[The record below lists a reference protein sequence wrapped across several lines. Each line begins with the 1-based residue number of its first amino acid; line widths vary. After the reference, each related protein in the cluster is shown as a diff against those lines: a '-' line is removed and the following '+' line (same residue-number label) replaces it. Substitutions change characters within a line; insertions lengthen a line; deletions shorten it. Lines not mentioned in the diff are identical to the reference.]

1 MCVCFLFPPP
11 SLPMSFTE
19 CGYTLY
25 AVNNNNTTNNNNVQM
40 PLYADTEA
48 VC

>member
-1 MCVCFLFPPP
+1 
-11 SLPMSFTE
+11 MSFTE

-25 AVNNNNTTNNNNVQM
+25 AVNNNNTTTNNNVQM

>member
-1 MCVCFLFPPP
+1 
-11 SLPMSFTE
+11 MSFTE